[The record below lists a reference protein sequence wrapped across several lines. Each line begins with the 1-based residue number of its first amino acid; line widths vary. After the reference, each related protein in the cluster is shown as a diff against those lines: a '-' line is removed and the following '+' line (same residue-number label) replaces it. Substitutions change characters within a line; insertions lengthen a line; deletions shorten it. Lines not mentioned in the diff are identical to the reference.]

1 MRDLNQHGNDGSE
14 VVGILPQA
22 QRDEEGIFWTTASR
36 LLLKRLLGGGRRS
49 GYRSLSTDS

>member
-49 GYRSLSTDS
+49 GYRSLFTDS